1 LLKKKEFT
9 WGPIEERAWNSAKA
23 LSVLGLKLTV
33 PNPEDDLILTTDASK
48 VAAAGCLFRVK
59 NGKMELVSVTS
70 KYFSTAD
77 LGKCSYVLESISLAY
92 ALKVFSAYL
101 LNCQAP
107 SKYKQTQ
114 DR

>member
-1 LLKKKEFT
+1 MFLPYLKHILYPLNFLLKKKEFT

-59 NGKMELVSVTS
+59 TEKWN
-70 KYFSTAD
+70 
-77 LGKCSYVLESISLAY
+77 
-92 ALKVFSAYL
+92 
-101 LNCQAP
+101 
-107 SKYKQTQ
+107 
-114 DR
+114 